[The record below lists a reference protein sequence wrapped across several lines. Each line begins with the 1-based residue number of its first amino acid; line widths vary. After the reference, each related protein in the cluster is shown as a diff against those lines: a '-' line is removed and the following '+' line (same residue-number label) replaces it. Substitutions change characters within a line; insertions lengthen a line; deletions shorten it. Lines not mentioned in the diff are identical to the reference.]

1 MKKMSIAAKA
11 ILGLSVTAT
20 VLLASNIQQYRQHE
34 RQQLTLLQAEQELN
48 HARAQNKK
56 LTARVESLRR
66 MEPTTTGMYQKHLR
80 GIIRATLQHMGCKQV
95 ADWERLLLLTVAA
108 ESNMGTW
115 TRQLRGP
122 ARGIVQ
128 VEPATERNV
137 LRWMQRHKPDLYAR
151 IKALRVPA
159 KLAIHEAE
167 YNTSYALAM
176 CYGVYV
182 MRDVN
187 PHKKTTKQLAQLYK
201 RHYNTAKGKATVD
214 GVLAKLDTFGVRI

>member
-1 MKKMSIAAKA
+1 MKKMSITAKA

-115 TRQLRGP
+115 TRQLHGP

-128 VEPATERNV
+128 VEPKTERCV
-137 LRWMQRHKPDLYAR
+137 LNWLQKNRPDLYAR
-151 IKALRVPA
+151 IKILRVPA

-167 YNTSYALAM
+167 YNTSYALAV

-182 MRDVN
+182 MRKVD
-187 PHKKTTKQLAQLYK
+187 PKGKDATSLAGIYK
-201 RHYNTAKGKATVD
+201 AKYNTAKGKATVE